1 MIIISLKS
9 LNISPNCLCLKDE
22 VQENKIFF
30 TVGVYCSYF
39 LQLGNCVNYGHHNM
53 VFLLRHTSYYYYE
66 HGSIITVSNTKPFS
80 KHMPLLHSH
89 QKPGRVATLV
99 EDPQGFVWGKAF
111 LLPDETAFR
120 YLEMREVYLG
130 GYQVHKVDVRSD
142 GADEC
147 SRRTVNATVY
157 VATPDNG
164 QWLGEAPVDELATQ
178 VASCAGPAGHN
189 AEYVILLARWERQ
202 HAPVHRVDVELS
214 KLELLVLER
223 LQSIGVRPDDVLTTN
238 NMPSFSSMV
247 PEKKLRCLNI

>member
-1 MIIISLKS
+1 MAADPEYWVFGYGSLCWNPGFEFKDS
-9 LNISPNCLCLKDE
+9 MVGYVQGFSRKFWQGNIAHR
-22 VQENKIFF
+22 
-30 TVGVYCSYF
+30 G
-39 LQLGNCVNYGHHNM
+39 
-53 VFLLRHTSYYYYE
+53 
-66 HGSIITVSNTKPFS
+66 TKE
-80 KHMPLLHSH
+80 
-89 QKPGRVATLV
+89 KPGRVATLV

-130 GYQVHKVDVRSD
+130 GYQVHKVDVMSD

-147 SRRTVNATVY
+147 CRRTVNATVY

-178 VASCAGPAGHN
+178 VATCAGPAGHN

>member
-1 MIIISLKS
+1 MAEVPEYWVFGYGSLCWNPGFEFKDS
-9 LNISPNCLCLKDE
+9 MVGYVEGFSRKFWQGNIAHR
-22 VQENKIFF
+22 
-30 TVGVYCSYF
+30 G
-39 LQLGNCVNYGHHNM
+39 
-53 VFLLRHTSYYYYE
+53 
-66 HGSIITVSNTKPFS
+66 TKE
-80 KHMPLLHSH
+80 
-89 QKPGRVATLV
+89 KPGRVATLV

-142 GADEC
+142 GSDDC
-147 SRRTVNATVY
+147 QRTVNATVY

-178 VASCAGPAGHN
+178 VAMCSGPAGHN

-202 HAPVHRVDVELS
+202 HAPPHRVDLELN
-214 KLELLVLER
+214 KLELLVLEQ
-223 LQSIGVRPDDVLTTN
+223 LQAIGVRPDDVLTTN
-238 NMPSFSSMV
+238 NKPSFSSMV

>member
-1 MIIISLKS
+1 MAENPEYWVFGYGSLCWNPGFEFKDS
-9 LNISPNCLCLKDE
+9 MVGYVQGFSRKFWQGNIAHR
-22 VQENKIFF
+22 
-30 TVGVYCSYF
+30 G
-39 LQLGNCVNYGHHNM
+39 
-53 VFLLRHTSYYYYE
+53 
-66 HGSIITVSNTKPFS
+66 TKE
-80 KHMPLLHSH
+80 
-89 QKPGRVATLV
+89 KPGRVATLV

-142 GADEC
+142 GADGC
-147 SRRTVNATVY
+147 RRTVNATVY

-178 VASCAGPAGHN
+178 VATCSGPAGHN

-202 HAPVHRVDVELS
+202 HAPEHRVDLELN

-223 LQSIGVRPDDVLTTN
+223 LQAIGVRPDDVLTTN

>member
-1 MIIISLKS
+1 MADVADPEYWVFGYGSLCWNPGFEFKDS
-9 LNISPNCLCLKDE
+9 MVGYVKGFSRKFWQGNIAHRGTKD
-22 VQENKIFF
+22 
-30 TVGVYCSYF
+30 
-39 LQLGNCVNYGHHNM
+39 
-53 VFLLRHTSYYYYE
+53 
-66 HGSIITVSNTKPFS
+66 
-80 KHMPLLHSH
+80 
-89 QKPGRVATLV
+89 KPGRVATLV

-130 GYQVHKVDVRSD
+130 GYEVHKVDVQSD
-142 GADEC
+142 DTDDCCG
-147 SRRTVNATVY
+147 RTVNATVY

-178 VASCAGPAGHN
+178 VATCAGPAGHN

-202 HAPVHRVDVELS
+202 NAPVHRVDVELS

-238 NMPSFSSMV
+238 NMRSFSSMV

>member
-1 MIIISLKS
+1 MAENPEYWVFGYGSLCWNPGFEFKDS
-9 LNISPNCLCLKDE
+9 MVGYVEGFSRKFWQGNIAHR
-22 VQENKIFF
+22 
-30 TVGVYCSYF
+30 G
-39 LQLGNCVNYGHHNM
+39 
-53 VFLLRHTSYYYYE
+53 
-66 HGSIITVSNTKPFS
+66 TKE
-80 KHMPLLHSH
+80 
-89 QKPGRVATLV
+89 KPGRVATLV

-130 GYQVHKVDVRSD
+130 GYKVHKVDVLSD
-142 GADEC
+142 GADDC
-147 SRRTVNATVY
+147 RRTVNATVY
-157 VATPDNG
+157 VATSDNG

-178 VASCAGPAGHN
+178 VATCSGPAGHN

-202 HAPVHRVDVELS
+202 HAPAHRVDLELN

-223 LQSIGVRPDDVLTTN
+223 LQAIGVRPDDVLTTN

>member
-1 MIIISLKS
+1 MAADPEYRVFGYGSLCWNPGFEFKDS
-9 LNISPNCLCLKDE
+9 MVGYVQGFSRKFWQGNIAHR
-22 VQENKIFF
+22 
-30 TVGVYCSYF
+30 G
-39 LQLGNCVNYGHHNM
+39 
-53 VFLLRHTSYYYYE
+53 
-66 HGSIITVSNTKPFS
+66 TKE
-80 KHMPLLHSH
+80 
-89 QKPGRVATLV
+89 KPGRVATLV

-130 GYQVHKVDVRSD
+130 GYQVHKVDVLS
-142 GADEC
+142 DEC
-147 SRRTVNATVY
+147 CRRTVNATVY

-178 VASCAGPAGHN
+178 VATCSGPAGHN